1 MFFPNISEIILQK
14 KWNLKNHE
22 VGNNINWEVF
32 WSQTIWLVVA
42 AAAAVV
48 GVAAAEAVVAAAAA
62 VVGAADGVGLHPA
75 LNEYGLSRE
84 ETEFCERFVFGQVG
98 EDPAGKVGHDFVRVQ
113 REAFA
118 HHELDDR
125 LQTGTSFS
133 W

>member
-1 MFFPNISEIILQK
+1 MFSPNISEIILQK

-22 VGNNINWEVF
+22 VGKNINWEVF

-48 GVAAAEAVVAAAAA
+48 GVAAAEAVV
-62 VVGAADGVGLHPA
+62 GAADGVGLHPA

-84 ETEFCERFVFGQVG
+84 EAKFLERFVFGQVG
-98 EDPAGKVGHDFVRVQ
+98 EDPTGKVGHDLVRVQ